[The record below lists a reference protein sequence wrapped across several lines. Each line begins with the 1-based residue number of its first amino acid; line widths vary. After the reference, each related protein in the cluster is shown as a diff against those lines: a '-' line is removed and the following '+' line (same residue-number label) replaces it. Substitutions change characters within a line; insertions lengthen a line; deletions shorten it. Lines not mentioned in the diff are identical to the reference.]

1 MQEITQKSTLKSTQ
15 KSTLAGEYSKKYSK
29 MYWKKCIKKYY
40 RRTEHKKVRQKLL
53 KKDTKESASISEY
66 SQRNVNLTE
75 KCITNLEEAFIAKK
89 HLHKSNVCRQL
100 FHSEFLV
107 FW

>member
-1 MQEITQKSTLKSTQ
+1 
-15 KSTLAGEYSKKYSK
+15 

-89 HLHKSNVCRQL
+89 HLHKSNICRQL